1 MKSLIGLN
9 ASLVAAMLLA
19 ACGGGDVNTLTGP
32 GTGNSN
38 GGGGDGPG
46 GGGSTAQQIEMG
58 ATVGGTF
65 ARGVIGT
72 SIASGSQLA
81 PGGSTQLTLQFRTT
95 TTGAPATDSFTVNFA
110 SSCPAGSVTIT
121 PAQAVSVNGQAT
133 ATYSYSGGCG
143 LTQDT
148 INATASSGGSATLV
162 NSSATTTVAL
172 APSQVGSIEFVSASP
187 TNIGLAGTGRNETS
201 VVTFRVRD
209 QAGGPRPNATVQ
221 FTLDTSVGGISRT
234 PTSAVTGPDG
244 TVQTTVKSGSVS
256 TTVRVTAATQGPNG
270 TTISTTSSQLTVTT
284 GLPVQNRF
292 SIAVETHNVEAWNTD
307 GVQVLVTARLADRIG
322 NPVPD
327 GTAVQ
332 FQTSHGSITPQ
343 CTTRTTS
350 TESGVCTAT
359 WVSQGQRPASGRSVI
374 LATAIGEESF
384 TDVNTNGRFD
394 AGDQFPASRDLA
406 EAFLDVNEDGCRQ
419 SAEPF
424 FDFNNNQ
431 TWDTAGAACAG
442 GGNAGTGNGQ
452 FNGLLCDAGGPAPC
466 GTQTYGI
473 GSSNLIIWSDNQ
485 FAIGLSPS
493 PWDLRSNGTLT
504 ITVAD
509 SRGQVPAAGT
519 TIAFSGGNGQ
529 ALGAQSCT
537 VPSTPAAGPYVCRIS
552 RSADNTSDTKTGI
565 ITVTSP
571 SGVVAPTAQVS
582 VSD

>member
-1 MKSLIGLN
+1 MNSRIN
-9 ASLVAAMLLA
+9 FAAALVAATLLA
-19 ACGGGDVNTLTGP
+19 ACGGGGDVGTLTGP
-32 GTGNSN
+32 GTGA
-38 GGGGDGPG
+38 GTG
-46 GGGSTAQQIEMG
+46 GGGSGGGGGGTTQQIEMG

-65 ARGVIGT
+65 SRGVIGT
-72 SIASGSQLA
+72 SVASGSQLA
-81 PGGSTQLTLQFRTT
+81 AGGSMQLTLQFRTT
-95 TTGAPATDSFTVNFA
+95 STGAPATDSFTVTFA

-121 PAQAVSVNGQAT
+121 PAQATSVNGQAT
-133 ATYSYSGGCG
+133 ATYSYSGGCP

-148 INATASSGGSATLV
+148 INATASGSGSSSLVNGSAT
-162 NSSATTTVAL
+162 ATVAL

-187 TNIGLAGTGRNETS
+187 ANIGLAGTGRNETS

-209 QAGGPRPNATVQ
+209 QAGGPRPNATVN

-244 TVQTTVKSGSVS
+244 TVQTTVKSGSVA
-256 TTVRVTAATQGPNG
+256 TTVRVTAATQGASG
-270 TTISTTSSQLTVTT
+270 ATISTTSSQLTVTT

-307 GVQVLVTARLADRIG
+307 GVQVQVTARLADRIG

-327 GTAVQ
+327 GTAIQ

-350 TESGVCTAT
+350 TESGLCTVT
-359 WVSQGQRPASGRSVI
+359 WVSQGQRPVNGRSVI

-384 TDVNTNGRFD
+384 IDVNTNGRFD

-406 EAFLDVNEDGCRQ
+406 EPFLDVNEDACRQ
-419 SAEPF
+419 ATEPF

-431 TWDTAGAACAG
+431 AWDTAGAACGG
-442 GGNAGTGNGQ
+442 GGNAGVGNGQ

-466 GTQTYGI
+466 GSQTYGI
-473 GSSNLIIWSDNQ
+473 GSSNLIVWSDNQ
-485 FAIGLSPS
+485 FVIGLAPS
-493 PWDLRSNGTLT
+493 PWDLRTNGTLT
-504 ITVAD
+504 ISVAD
-509 SRGQVPAAGT
+509 ARGQVPAAGT

-537 VPSTPAAGPYVCRIS
+537 VPSTPAVGPYICRIS
-552 RSADNTSDTKTGI
+552 RSADSTSDTKTGI

-571 SGVVAPTAQVS
+571 SGIVAPTAQVS